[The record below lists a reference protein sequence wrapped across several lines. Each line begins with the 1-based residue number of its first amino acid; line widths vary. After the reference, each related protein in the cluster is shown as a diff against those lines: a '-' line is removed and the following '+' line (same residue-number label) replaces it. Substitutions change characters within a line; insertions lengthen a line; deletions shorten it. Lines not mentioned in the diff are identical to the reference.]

1 VAEQGWRGSW
11 LVTAALLAVVPHAL
25 RAQQSGPAPEA
36 VWALDTLR
44 SGFCINFLVDP
55 AIAAQ
60 RTFRGVTPVPASSAE
75 SLHPALRLVVESS
88 PEFSAWIP
96 EQFCILQFSS
106 VRIGSR
112 VLRDTKHGRP
122 QVVGM
127 WAMSAAPGAQGSVAL
142 LTGTSRLSSSV
153 KYLGM
158 GVDVIKTAF
167 GKVPESTDDRYEI
180 RYSGTTLTWDGHA
193 SGDSTAAPV
202 MDREWT
208 AAGRNGRVL
217 RIHERLDA
225 AGARMLVGALRV
237 EGKGELA
244 RALTGSP
251 IRYVGPLVWGGSGS
265 ITFTP

>member
-1 VAEQGWRGSW
+1 MADGGWRLSR
-11 LVTAALLAVVPHAL
+11 LVTVALLAVVPHDL

-36 VWALDTLR
+36 VWSLDTLR

-55 AIAAQ
+55 ATAAR
-60 RTFRGVTPVPASSAE
+60 RTFSGVIPVPAASTD
-75 SLHPALRLVVESS
+75 SLHPALRRVVQSS
-88 PEFSAWIP
+88 PEFASWIP

-112 VLRDTKHGRP
+112 VLRDSKHGRP
-122 QVVGM
+122 QVVGT
-127 WAMSAAPGAQGSVAL
+127 WAMSALPGAPRSVVL
-142 LTGTSRLSSSV
+142 LTTNSRLSSSV
-153 KYLGM
+153 KYLGVD
-158 GVDVIKTAF
+158 VDVIKAAF

-193 SGDSTAAPV
+193 TGDSTAAPP
-202 MDREWT
+202 MDRRWN
-208 AAGRNGRVL
+208 AAARNGRVL
-217 RIHERLDA
+217 RVQERLDA

-244 RALTGSP
+244 RALIGSP

-265 ITFTP
+265 ITFSP